1 MNFEISRQC
10 KFAAFWSFLHVL
22 TPVLDLIFRISM
34 DSDIYESQEVGVGVE
49 VVLTKKCI
57 IFPDFSRLGSIKF
70 SRLW

>member
-10 KFAAFWSFLHVL
+10 KFAAVWSLLHVL

-34 DSDIYESQEVGVGVE
+34 DSDIYESQEVGVE
-49 VVLTKKCI
+49 VVLTKNCI
-57 IFPDFSRLGSIKF
+57 ILPDFSRLGSIKF